1 VLKCPWRLDVEDK
14 IRNIMAGILRLPPE
28 RIGPDA
34 AIGNVPNW
42 DSTAHLRIMLAVE
55 DAFGV
60 ELNENQ
66 MVELTSLAKIRTVVE
81 ELQGANG
88 RTMR

>member
-1 VLKCPWRLDVEDK
+1 MEDK

>member
-1 VLKCPWRLDVEDK
+1 MEDK

-88 RTMR
+88 PTMR

>member
-60 ELNENQ
+60 ELNETQ
-66 MVELTSLAKIRTVVE
+66 MVELTSLAKIRSVVE
-81 ELQGANG
+81 ELQGAKG
-88 RTMR
+88 R